1 MEHIPNGH
9 STLNRSR
16 FDVDIMSIRQR
27 SNLDKFPR
35 HFLILFRCNFAD
47 QKVHVVSRYF
57 FQPNFASRK
66 IDIVSTYLLRC
77 NFDGRWKSTLFAC
90 TIFDYVISMVENSTL
105 FPHTFFNVISM
116 VEKSTSFLLT
126 FFDVISLV
134 EIFTVFLIF
143 SMQFWWSKN
152 TRCFHVLF
160 SMSFF

>member
-9 STLNRSR
+9 STLNQPR

-47 QKVHVVSRYF
+47 QKVHVISRYF